1 MKTKKAISIVLAI
14 AMLISA
20 MLVPVSAKETD
31 ATVSVVSDLNYVA
44 DYDRDTPVIIVHG
57 MSQNNTY
64 LLNEDGTRMTDDN
77 GDYITGWPLEIDV
90 MGLLKEALVPLLM
103 SAATRT
109 DAGLTE
115 AMRKGAYE
123 GLYAIHK
130 DAEGNYL
137 TPVEVPCYECPMS
150 ELPEDLKAEYYEYL
164 RLQGLAEIVGEEN
177 IYYFGYDSFGDVIG
191 ETEKLHHFIH
201 DVVLPQTGAKQ
212 VRLCNISLGGT
223 IGVNYLETYPEDYE
237 LIKRM
242 LFVIPAIDGSDI
254 IGDILTNNLSV
265 IYDDEMLYEKFL
277 PSLLGESSLAYFLN
291 VVLRILPDDVL
302 KSALSGLAE
311 GVVEAGV
318 RSTTIIW
325 ALCPTDYYEEAR
337 EKWLSDDEYSVIR
350 EKVDYYMNARAN
362 FEENLYALMDTGTQV
377 FDIVCYGGGMFP
389 LCKDYNV
396 TNGDGI
402 VHSTSASMGATF
414 ADFGKT
420 LGDDYVVKGTHCN
433 NPNHDH
439 FAPDGT
445 VDPTTGLLPC
455 TTWFIKNQDH
465 EKLPNND
472 VALKMAFDIMTDD
485 NIDDVYSRPD
495 VYPQYNEGRLVHVA
509 REYLKIWY
517 EADKSAFTEDEI
529 SAIEAAVAEVEKQLS
544 ETIVNTAKW
553 KEAEAELEAALV
565 SVGLVEST
573 APTAAEESFTSVLK
587 TFNQTINYLFAYDM
601 ILK

>member
-1 MKTKKAISIVLAI
+1 MKMKKAISVIMA
-14 AMLISA
+14 LILVSSV
-20 MLVPVSAKETD
+20 MIVPVSAEEAD
-31 ATVSVVSDLNYVA
+31 ATVSVVSDLSYVA

-57 MSQNNTY
+57 MSQNDTY
-64 LLNEDGTRMTDDN
+64 LLNEDGTRMKDSN
-77 GDYITGWPLEIDV
+77 GDYITGWPLEIDI
-90 MGLLKEALVPLLM
+90 MGLLKEALVPLLK
-103 SAATRT
+103 SVATRS

-115 AMRKGAYE
+115 AMKRGAYE

-137 TPVEVPCYECPMS
+137 TPVEVPCYEYPMS
-150 ELPEDLKAEYYEYL
+150 EMTEEIKEYYYKML
-164 RLQGLAEIVGEEN
+164 PLQGLAEIVGEEN
-177 IYYFGYDSFGDVIG
+177 IYYFGYDSFGDIIG
-191 ETEKLHHFIH
+191 ETEKLNHYIH
-201 DVVLPQTGAKQ
+201 DVVLPQTGAEQ

-223 IGVNYLETYPEDYE
+223 IGVNYLETYPEDYH

-254 IGDILTNNLSV
+254 IGDILTNNLS
-265 IYDDEMLYEKFL
+265 IIHDDEVLYGKFL
-277 PSLLGESSLAYFLN
+277 PSLLGDAPLAYFLN
-291 VVLRILPDDVL
+291 IVLRILPTDVL
-302 KSALSGLAE
+302 KSALGGLAE

-337 EKWLSDDEYSVIR
+337 AKWLSEDEYTLVR
-350 EKVDYYMNARAN
+350 EKVDYYMEARAN
-362 FEENLYALMDTGTQV
+362 FERNLYALKATGTEV

-389 LCKDYNV
+389 LCREYNV

-414 ADFGKT
+414 ADVGKT
-420 LGDDYVVKGTHCN
+420 LGDDYVVAGTYCN
-433 NPNHDH
+433 NPDHDH

-455 TTWFIKNQDH
+455 TTWYIKNQDH

-485 NIDDVYSRPD
+485 NIKDVYSRPD

-509 REYLKIWY
+509 REYLKIWE
-517 EADKSAFTEDEI
+517 EADKTAFTEEEI
-529 SAIEAAVAEVEKQLS
+529 AFVESAVAEVKKQLS
-544 ETIVNTAKW
+544 ETIVNTAEW
-553 KEAEAELEAALV
+553 KEAEAELEIALV

-573 APTAAEESFTSVLK
+573 APTQTEEDFTSILK
-587 TFNQTINYLFAYDM
+587 TFNQTINFAFTFVF
-601 ILK
+601 

>member
-1 MKTKKAISIVLAI
+1 MKFKRSISLIVALV
-14 AMLISA
+14 MVLSA
-20 MLVPVSAKETD
+20 MLVPVSAEENT
-31 ATVSVVSDLNYVA
+31 AVVTTGTISDYAA

-57 MSQNNTY
+57 MSQNDTY

-90 MGLLKEALVPLLM
+90 MGLIKEALVPLLM
-103 SAATRT
+103 SVATRS
-109 DAGLTE
+109 DAGLTD

-137 TPVEVPCYECPMS
+137 TPVEVPCYEYPMS
-150 ELPEDLKAEYYEYL
+150 EMTDEIKEYYYKML
-164 RLQGLAEIVGEEN
+164 PLQGLAEIVGEEN

-191 ETEKLHHFIH
+191 ETEKLNHYIH
-201 DVVLPQTGAKQ
+201 DVVLPQTGAEQ

-223 IGVNYLETYPEDYE
+223 IGVNYLEMYPEDYN

-265 IYDDEMLYEKFL
+265 IYDDEVLYEKFL
-277 PSLLGESSLAYFLN
+277 PSLLGETPLAYFLN

-302 KSALSGLAE
+302 KSALCGLAE

-337 EKWLSDDEYSVIR
+337 EKWLADEEYALIR

-362 FEENLYALMDTGTQV
+362 FEENLYALMDTGAQA

-402 VHSTSASMGATF
+402 VHATSASMGATF
-414 ADFGKT
+414 ADYGKT
-420 LGDDYVVKGTHCN
+420 LGEDYVVAGTHCN
-433 NPNHDH
+433 NPHHDH

-485 NIDDVYSRPD
+485 NIVDVYSRPD
-495 VYPQYNEGRLVHVA
+495 VYPQYNEGRLVHIA
-509 REYLKIWY
+509 REYLKIWA
-517 EADKSAFTEDEI
+517 EADKSAYSAEEI
-529 SAIEAAVAEVEKQLS
+529 AFVEKAVAEVEKQLS
-544 ETIVNTAKW
+544 ETVVNTAKW
-553 KEAEAELEAALV
+553 KEAEAELEVALV

-573 APTAAEESFTSVLK
+573 APTETEEAFTSILK
-587 TFNQTINYLFAYDM
+587 TFNQTINYMFAYGM
-601 ILK
+601 IAE

>member
-1 MKTKKAISIVLAI
+1 MKFKRTVSVIVALV
-14 AMLISA
+14 MLCSA
-20 MLVPVSAKETD
+20 MFVPVSAKETKSVA
-31 ATVSVVSDLNYVA
+31 ATSTISDYVA

-57 MSQNNTY
+57 MSQNDTY
-64 LLNEDGTRMTDDN
+64 LLNEDGTRMTDSN

-90 MGLLKEALVPLLM
+90 MGLLKEALVPLIA
-103 SAATRT
+103 SVVSRS
-109 DAGLTE
+109 DAGLTD

-123 GLYAIHK
+123 ALYAIHK

-137 TPVEVPCYECPMS
+137 TPVEVPCYEYPMS
-150 ELPEDLKAEYYEYL
+150 EMTDEIKEYYYKML
-164 RLQGLAEIVGEEN
+164 PLQGLADIVGEEN

-191 ETEKLHHFIH
+191 ETEKLNHYIH
-201 DVVLPQTGAKQ
+201 DVVLPQTGAEQ

-254 IGDILTNNLSV
+254 IGDILTNNLS
-265 IYDDEMLYEKFL
+265 IIHDDEMLYEKFL
-277 PSLLGESSLAYFLN
+277 PSLLGDTSLSYFLN
-291 VVLRILPDDVL
+291 MALRILPDEVL

-337 EKWLSDDEYSVIR
+337 AKWLSDDEYALVR

-362 FEENLYALMDTGTQV
+362 FEDNLYALMDTGAGV

-414 ADFGKT
+414 ADVGKT

-433 NPNHDH
+433 NPDHDH

-485 NIDDVYSRPD
+485 NINDVYSRPD
-495 VYPQYNEGRLVHVA
+495 VYPQYNEGRLVHIA
-509 REYLKIWY
+509 REYLEIWY
-517 EADKSAFTEDEI
+517 EADKSAFTEYEI
-529 SAIEAAVAEVEKQLS
+529 AFVEDAVAEVEKQLS

-553 KEAEAELEAALV
+553 KEAEAELEVALV

-573 APTAAEESFTSVLK
+573 APTQAEETFTSVLK
-587 TFNQTINYLFAYDM
+587 TFNTTVNFMFTYVF
-601 ILK
+601 

>member
-1 MKTKKAISIVLAI
+1 MKFKRAVSLIVALV
-14 AMLISA
+14 MVCSV
-20 MLVPVSAKETD
+20 MLVPVSAKET
-31 ATVSVVSDLNYVA
+31 ATGSATAYAISDYVA

-57 MSQNNTY
+57 MSQNDTY
-64 LLNEDGTRMTDDN
+64 LLNEDGTRMTDKN

-90 MGLLKEALVPLLM
+90 MGLLKEALVPLLT
-103 SAATRT
+103 SVVSRS

-115 AMRKGAYE
+115 AMKKGAYE
-123 GLYAIHK
+123 ALYAIHK

-137 TPVEVPCYECPMS
+137 TPVEVPCYEYPMS
-150 ELPEDLKAEYYEYL
+150 EMTEEIKEYYYNIL
-164 RLQGLAEIVGEEN
+164 PLQGLAEIVGEEN

-191 ETEKLHHFIH
+191 ETEKLHHYIH
-201 DVVLPQTGAKQ
+201 DVVLPQTGADQ

-223 IGVNYLETYPEDYE
+223 IGVNYLETYPEDNF

-254 IGDILTNNLSV
+254 IGDILTNNLS
-265 IYDDEMLYEKFL
+265 IIHDDEMLYSEFL
-277 PSLLGESSLAYFLN
+277 PSLLGKTPLAYLLN
-291 VVLRILPDDVL
+291 IVLRILPKDVL
-302 KSALSGLAE
+302 KSALGGLAE

-337 EKWLSDDEYSVIR
+337 EKWLSDDEYALIR
-350 EKVDYYMNARAN
+350 EKVDYYMQARAN
-362 FEENLYALMDTGTQV
+362 FGDNIYKLKEGGTEV

-414 ADFGKT
+414 ADVGKT
-420 LGDDYVVKGTHCN
+420 LPEDYVAAGTYCN
-433 NPNHDH
+433 NPAHDH
-439 FAPDGT
+439 ISPDRT

-455 TTWFIKNQDH
+455 TTWYIKNQDH

-472 VALKMAFDIMTDD
+472 VALKMAFDIMTDE

-495 VYPQYNEGRLVHVA
+495 VYPQYNEGRLVHMA
-509 REYLKIWY
+509 REYLEIW
-517 EADKSAFTEDEI
+517 ENADKSQLSDSEIAYVQKAVDE
-529 SAIEAAVAEVEKQLS
+529 VNKQLS
-544 ETIVNTAKW
+544 ETVVVTENW
-553 KEAEAELEAALV
+553 KEAEEELRIALISVNLLENTDPTSAEK
-565 SVGLVEST
+565 T
-573 APTAAEESFTSVLK
+573 FTSVLQGVNEG
-587 TFNQTINYLFAYDM
+587 FNFVFDYVF
-601 ILK
+601 

>member
-1 MKTKKAISIVLAI
+1 MKFKRAVSLMVA
-14 AMLISA
+14 
-20 MLVPVSAKETD
+20 LVMVCSVMIMPVSAKE
-31 ATVSVVSDLNYVA
+31 ATSVVETGTFSDYVA

-57 MSQNNTY
+57 MSQNDTY
-64 LLNEDGTRMTDDN
+64 LLNEDGTRMKDSN

-103 SAATRT
+103 SVASRS
-109 DAGLTE
+109 DAGLTD
-115 AMRKGAYE
+115 AMRQGAYE
-123 GLYAIHK
+123 ALYAIHK

-137 TPVEVPCYECPMS
+137 TPVEVPCYEYPMS
-150 ELPEDLKAEYYEYL
+150 QMTDEIKEYYYKML
-164 RLQGLAEIVGEEN
+164 PLQGLAEIVGEEN

-191 ETEKLHHFIH
+191 ETEKLNHYIH
-201 DVVLPQTGAKQ
+201 DVVLPQTGAEQ

-223 IGVNYLETYPEDYE
+223 IGVNYLEMYPEDYE

-254 IGDILTNNLSV
+254 IGDILTNNLS
-265 IYDDEMLYEKFL
+265 IIHDDEMLYGKFL
-277 PSLLGESSLAYFLN
+277 PSLLGEGSLSYFLN
-291 VVLRILPDDVL
+291 ILLRILPDDVL
-302 KSALSGLAE
+302 KSALGGLAE

-337 EKWLSDDEYSVIR
+337 AKWLSDDEYALVR

-362 FEENLYALMDTGTQV
+362 FENNLYALMDTGAGV

-389 LCKDYNV
+389 LCKDYNI

-414 ADFGKT
+414 ADVGKT
-420 LGDDYVVKGTHCN
+420 LGDDYKVAGTHCN
-433 NPNHDH
+433 NPSHDH

-485 NIDDVYSRPD
+485 NIVDVYSRPD
-495 VYPQYNEGRLVHVA
+495 VYPQYNEGRLVNKV
-509 REYLKIWY
+509 REYIEIWN
-517 EADKSAFTEDEI
+517 EADKSEFTEEEI
-529 SAIEAAVAEVEKQLS
+529 AFVEKALAEVNKQLS
-544 ETIVNTAKW
+544 ETIVDTAKW
-553 KEAEAELEAALV
+553 KEAEAELEVSLV

-573 APTAAEESFTSVLK
+573 APTEAEKDLTSVLK
-587 TFNQTINYLFAYDM
+587 TFNETVNFMFTYVF
-601 ILK
+601 

>member
-1 MKTKKAISIVLAI
+1 MKFKRAVSLIVALV
-14 AMLISA
+14 MVCSV
-20 MLVPVSAKETD
+20 MLVPVSAKET
-31 ATVSVVSDLNYVA
+31 ATGSATAYAISDYVA

-57 MSQNNTY
+57 MSQNDTY
-64 LLNEDGTRMTDDN
+64 LLNEDGTRMTDKN

-90 MGLLKEALVPLLM
+90 MGLLKEALVPLLT
-103 SAATRT
+103 SVVSRS

-115 AMRKGAYE
+115 AMKKGAYE
-123 GLYAIHK
+123 ALYAIHK

-137 TPVEVPCYECPMS
+137 TPVEVPCYEYPMS
-150 ELPEDLKAEYYEYL
+150 EMTEEIKEYYYNIL
-164 RLQGLAEIVGEEN
+164 PLQGLAEIVGEEN

-191 ETEKLHHFIH
+191 ETEKLHHYIH
-201 DVVLPQTGAKQ
+201 DVVLPQTGADQ

-223 IGVNYLETYPEDYE
+223 IGVNYLETYPEDNF

-254 IGDILTNNLSV
+254 IGDILTNNLS
-265 IYDDEMLYEKFL
+265 IIHDDEMLYSEFL
-277 PSLLGESSLAYFLN
+277 PSLLGKTPLAYLLN
-291 VVLRILPDDVL
+291 IVLRILPKDVL
-302 KSALSGLAE
+302 KSALGGLAE

-337 EKWLSDDEYSVIR
+337 EKWLSDDEYALIR
-350 EKVDYYMNARAN
+350 EKVDYYMQARAN
-362 FEENLYALMDTGTQV
+362 FGDNIYKLKEGGTEV

-414 ADFGKT
+414 ADVGKT
-420 LGDDYVVKGTHCN
+420 LPEDYVAAGTYCN
-433 NPNHDH
+433 NPAHDH
-439 FAPDGT
+439 ISPDRT

-455 TTWFIKNQDH
+455 TTWYIKNQDH

-472 VALKMAFDIMTDD
+472 VALKMAFDIMTDE

-495 VYPQYNEGRLVHVA
+495 VYPQYNEGRLVHMA
-509 REYLKIWY
+509 REYLEIW
-517 EADKSAFTEDEI
+517 ENADKSQLSDSEIAYVQKAVDE
-529 SAIEAAVAEVEKQLS
+529 VNKQLS
-544 ETIVNTAKW
+544 ETVVVTENW
-553 KEAEAELEAALV
+553 KEAEEELRIALISDNLLENTDSTSAEK
-565 SVGLVEST
+565 T
-573 APTAAEESFTSVLK
+573 FTSVLQGVNEG
-587 TFNQTINYLFAYDM
+587 FNFVFDYVF
-601 ILK
+601 

>member
-1 MKTKKAISIVLAI
+1 MKSKKALSIILAI
-14 AMLISA
+14 VMLCSA
-20 MLVPVSAKETD
+20 MLVPVSAKETK
-31 ATVSVVSDLNYVA
+31 SVVATGTISDYVA

-57 MSQNNTY
+57 MSQNDTY
-64 LLNEDGTRMTDDN
+64 LLNEDGTRMTDSN

-90 MGLLKEALVPLLM
+90 MGLLKEALVPLIA
-103 SAATRT
+103 SVVSRS
-109 DAGLTE
+109 DAGLTD

-123 GLYAIHK
+123 ALYAIHK

-137 TPVEVPCYECPMS
+137 TPVEVPCYEYPMS
-150 ELPEDLKAEYYEYL
+150 EMTDEIKEYYYKML
-164 RLQGLAEIVGEEN
+164 PLQGLAEIVGEEN

-191 ETEKLHHFIH
+191 ETEKLNHYIH
-201 DVVLPQTGAKQ
+201 DVVLPQTGAEQ

-254 IGDILTNNLSV
+254 IGDILTNNLS
-265 IYDDEMLYEKFL
+265 IIHDDEMLYEKFL
-277 PSLLGESSLAYFLN
+277 PSLLGDTSLSYFLN
-291 VVLRILPDDVL
+291 MALRILPDEVL

-337 EKWLSDDEYSVIR
+337 AKWLSDDEYALVR

-362 FEENLYALMDTGTQV
+362 FEKNLYALMDTGAGV

-414 ADFGKT
+414 ADVGKT

-433 NPNHDH
+433 NPDHDH

-495 VYPQYNEGRLVHVA
+495 VYPQYNEGRLVHIA
-509 REYLKIWY
+509 REYLEIWY
-517 EADKSAFTEDEI
+517 EADKSAFTEEEI
-529 SAIEAAVAEVEKQLS
+529 AFVEDAVAEVEKQLS

-553 KEAEAELEAALV
+553 KEAEAELEVALV

-573 APTAAEESFTSVLK
+573 APTEAEEDFTSVLK
-587 TFNQTINYLFAYDM
+587 TFNQTVNFAFSYVF
-601 ILK
+601 